1 MQGLGSARNSLLR
14 HPHRPGP
21 LVSGVLKGRGSL
33 IEVVRCFENGLILFE
48 QIEHTPDHKA
58 NVTQGGVALRCGLQ
72 LQHRLTHRPK
82 QHLQGRREGE
92 WDGRIGH
99 GGHRWS
105 ERVGAQAG
113 EDTSFL
119 PYPPMP
125 VPLHRVLKRRL
136 HHFIRAETLSIV
148 ESE

>member
-1 MQGLGSARNSLLR
+1 MEGLGSDLDSLLR
-14 HPHRPGP
+14 YPSGPRP
-21 LVSGVLKGRGSL
+21 LVLDILKGKGSL
-33 IEVVRCFENGLILFE
+33 IEVVRCSENGLILLKE
-48 QIEHTPDHKA
+48 VEHTPDHKA

-72 LQHRLTHRPK
+72 LQHQLMYRPK

-113 EDTSFL
+113 EHTSF
-119 PYPPMP
+119 
-125 VPLHRVLKRRL
+125 
-136 HHFIRAETLSIV
+136 
-148 ESE
+148 